1 DTANEENAI
10 LDELTPV
17 CKFTFLKG
25 YVFRKSNP
33 AVFGVRINVGSLRQK
48 VAIMNASG
56 KKIGITHQLQDSG
69 KNIEVAKKD
78 QEVAVSIQNITVGRQ
93 ISEEEVL
100 YSFPPAPEAKLLLK
114 RFSHKLSPEEFQIL
128 QEIVEIQRKQNPM
141 YGY

>member
-1 DTANEENAI
+1 
-10 LDELTPV
+10 
-17 CKFTFLKG
+17 
-25 YVFRKSNP
+25 
-33 AVFGVRINVGSLRQK
+33 
-48 VAIMNASG
+48 MNASG
-56 KKIGITHQLQDSG
+56 KKIGIIHQLQDSG
-69 KNIEVAKKD
+69 KNIEAAKKD
-78 QEVAVSIQNITVGRQ
+78 QEIAVSIQNITIGRQ